1 MMWADPNN
9 NRRVILIMAAAIAA
23 GLIAYILL
31 RPSEKERVHR
41 FIEKGRKA
49 VEARSVIRLEPLI
62 HPQYTDENGFDKATL
77 LAQARQA
84 FQDAEELQVEI
95 REETITLSDD
105 NLTATVNLL
114 VMVTGKVDGE
124 AFAGFASKD
133 NAPERLVLDLEKY
146 MGKEWRLRMVR
157 YSGNEN

>member
-1 MMWADPNN
+1 MMWVDPNN
-9 NRRVILIMAAAIAA
+9 NRRAFLIMAAALAA
-23 GLIAYILL
+23 GLIVFVWL
-31 RPSEKERVHR
+31 RPSEKQRVHR
-41 FIEKGRKA
+41 FIEKGQKA

-95 REETITLSDD
+95 REETISLSDD
-105 NLTATVNLL
+105 NLTATVDLV
-114 VMVTGKVDGE
+114 VMVTGKINGE

-133 NAPERLVLDLEKY
+133 NAPEKVVLDLEKY
-146 MGKEWRLRMVR
+146 KGKEWRLRMAR
-157 YSGNEN
+157 YSGSEN